1 MIHKILKSIKN
12 GYFFLEIYE
21 RQIFFITRLQGLLCK
36 IFYQIIFNKRIIF
49 GKNFL
54 SYGFYDIRVHKNSRI
69 IIENNVTFGSSSKK
83 SALPIYSKLKLVS
96 FYHGKILIGKN
107 VAVNGSTI
115 SCRSTLI
122 SIGEGSI
129 IAPNCVI
136 TDSNFH
142 SLFPPINRNNNL
154 AIETDKP
161 VYIKKNVWIGL
172 NTIVLKGVT
181 IGENSIIA
189 AGSIVTKD
197 VKPNSIYAGNPA
209 KLIKNF

>member
-1 MIHKILKSIKN
+1 
-12 GYFFLEIYE
+12 
-21 RQIFFITRLQGLLCK
+21 
-36 IFYQIIFNKRIIF
+36 
-49 GKNFL
+49 
-54 SYGFYDIRVHKNSRI
+54 
-69 IIENNVTFGSSSKK
+69 
-83 SALPIYSKLKLVS
+83 
-96 FYHGKILIGKN
+96 
-107 VAVNGSTI
+107 TI

-161 VYIKKNVWIGL
+161 VDIKKNVWIGL
-172 NTIVLKGVT
+172 NAIVLKGVT